1 MPTLMPWTIVEIGD
15 LDVFSPALPSLVV
28 YTWYVDD
35 EPESSVTHF
44 WRDEDTGTVH
54 HELVLVAPVPF
65 TEAVTRAEAEAPK
78 RSVERIHVK
87 HARTPSKPAGE
98 TKAKRAAKKARRSRR
113 SEPSPNARRPT
124 PGPTSENGPP
134 EAILHGRLRPA
145 APIGRSQRLPLA
157 DVIAQADLASRSGN
171 RHCEARND
179 VDQRQQHDE
188 SK

>member
-98 TKAKRAAKKARRSRR
+98 TKAKRAAKKSAAKPKKRAPAKRKAANPRTDKR
-113 SEPSPNARRPT
+113 K
-124 PGPTSENGPP
+124 
-134 EAILHGRLRPA
+134 RPA
-145 APIGRSQRLPLA
+145 
-157 DVIAQADLASRSGN
+157 
-171 RHCEARND
+171 
-179 VDQRQQHDE
+179 
-188 SK
+188 